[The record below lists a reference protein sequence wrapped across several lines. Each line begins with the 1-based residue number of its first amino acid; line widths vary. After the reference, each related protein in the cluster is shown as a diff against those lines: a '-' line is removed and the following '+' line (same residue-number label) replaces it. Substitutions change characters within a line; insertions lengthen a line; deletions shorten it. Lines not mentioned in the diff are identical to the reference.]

1 MDHSCATEAHKQCT
15 ACQQRLPLTSFSGA
29 QLKKQGKRVCKACT
43 ARTHPRPI
51 AKMPPRSIPLADCLT
66 EQEIVRTLPRLIAQ
80 VQRVSSDSEKFPV
93 PGNMDLRYFTFVCSL
108 YPPSA
113 QHPWWDD
120 GADDGSAATG
130 ADAAMTLFKF
140 AMWQLVNWASDVYNA
155 KAAAD
160 PPLND
165 AKRPHAGARFAS
177 LPIYTG
183 QTIFEDE
190 SRLIHKLLTYWI
202 YYVRHCSPSCKT
214 DEDRQHEDVTH
225 QDYGQQGHR
234 ARIQQLW
241 QCGLHA
247 RSHADPIP
255 CLAPA
260 LLDTEQA
267 DCRSRLCRR

>member
-1 MDHSCATEAHKQCT
+1 MDHSCATEAHKQCA
-15 ACQQRLPLTSFSGA
+15 ACHQRLPLTSFSGA

-80 VQRVSSDSEKFPV
+80 VRRVSSDSEKFPV
-93 PGNMDLRYFTFVCSL
+93 PGNMDLGYFTFVCSL

-120 GADDGSAATG
+120 GADDGSAATD

-140 AMWQLVNWASDVYNA
+140 AMWQLVNWASDVYTA

-160 PPLND
+160 TPFN
-165 AKRPHAGARFAS
+165 AQAGARFAS
-177 LPIYTG
+177 LPIYTDH
-183 QTIFEDE
+183 TIFEDE

-202 YYVRHCSPSCKT
+202 YYVRHCSPSRKA
-214 DEDRQHEDVTH
+214 DEDRQREDVTH
-225 QDYGQQGHR
+225 QDYGQQGR
-234 ARIQQLW
+234 RTRIQTL
-241 QCGLHA
+241 
-247 RSHADPIP
+247 
-255 CLAPA
+255 
-260 LLDTEQA
+260 
-267 DCRSRLCRR
+267 